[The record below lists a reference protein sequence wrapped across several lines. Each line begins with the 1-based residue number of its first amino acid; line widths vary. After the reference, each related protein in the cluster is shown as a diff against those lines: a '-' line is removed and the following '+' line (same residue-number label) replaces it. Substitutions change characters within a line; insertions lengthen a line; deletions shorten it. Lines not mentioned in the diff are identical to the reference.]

1 MNNPSPLIP
10 QGSFLEQK
18 NKGRARV
25 RIAVFVVLAIHGVGL
40 LALLM
45 QGCKK
50 EPEAAA
56 PPPVAEQ
63 TDTNPA
69 PAFVEPTNA
78 PVADTNPAPA
88 PVTPPA
94 TAVAEPTPPPAVPAT
109 SAGASDYKIV
119 QGDTFS
125 AIAKKFHTSTR
136 AIMEANPGLE
146 PTKLRIGQTIHIPA
160 ATVASDPA
168 ATGTSSV
175 VAEPGNGE
183 VYTVKSGDT
192 LSRIASKY
200 KVSVRS
206 IRSANRLST
215 DRIKVGQ
222 KLKIPVKA
230 SAVAA
235 SSPSSVAPAEPGS
248 LTAET
253 SAPPASPSHP

>member
-25 RIAVFVVLAIHGVGL
+25 RIAVFVVLAIHGIGL

-56 PPPVAEQ
+56 LPAAPEQ
-63 TDTNPA
+63 SDTNAA

-88 PVTPPA
+88 PVAPP
-94 TAVAEPTPPPAVPAT
+94 TIAEPTPPPTAPV
-109 SAGASDYKIV
+109 GVSDYKIV

-125 AIAKKFHTSTR
+125 GIAKKFHTSTR
-136 AIMEANPGLE
+136 AIMADNPGLE
-146 PTKLRIGQTIHIPA
+146 PTKLKIGQTIHIPPT
-160 ATVASDPA
+160 TVASDSA
-168 ATGTSSV
+168 ATGTASAL
-175 VAEPGNGE
+175 AEPGNGG

-192 LSRIASKY
+192 LSRIASQY
-200 KVSVRS
+200 KISVRS

-222 KLKIPVKA
+222 QLKIPVKA
-230 SAVAA
+230 SAAPA
-235 SSPSSVAPAEPGS
+235 SSPAAATATEPSS

-253 SAPPASPSHP
+253 SSPPAVPSHP